1 MDLTEA
7 ASHASIGE
15 LEGADQNTGQLA
27 VCHAGMLDYLCKCEL
42 FLRLPPNTAEVMKI
56 KAM

>member
-7 ASHASIGE
+7 ASHENIGE
-15 LEGADQNTGQLA
+15 LEGAEQNTSQLA

-42 FLRLPPNTAEVMKI
+42 FLRLLPNKAEVMKI
-56 KAM
+56 KAI